1 MLGNSLIFLIA
12 GYDSTGLTLSYAFW
26 HLATNP
32 DIQKNLQDEIDSAF
46 EKEEEES
53 SSSATMLSYY
63 SILGMKYLDMVLQE
77 TLRMHPPFPS
87 NNRQCTTDYT
97 IPGMRFLKIDDGYF
111 GNFNLTG
118 ASHCLM

>member
-32 DIQKNLQDEIDSAF
+32 EIQRKLQREIDAAF

-53 SSSATMLSYY
+53 SSAAPTMLGYY
-63 SILGMKYLDMVLQE
+63 SILSLKYLDMVLQE

-97 IPGMRFLKIDDGYF
+97 LPGIVRDFFSIREFKLKLSI
-111 GNFNLTG
+111 
-118 ASHCLM
+118 

>member
-32 DIQKNLQDEIDSAF
+32 EIQRKLQQEIDAAF
-46 EKEEEES
+46 EKEE

-63 SILGMKYLDMVLQE
+63 SILSLKYLDMVLQE

-97 IPGMRFLKIDDGYF
+97 LPGK
-111 GNFNLTG
+111 
-118 ASHCLM
+118 